1 MLCEKKR
8 KQANV
13 TGSVFILYLEKN
25 GLNCLSK
32 AMVVS
37 ETKSSDPLGGECGIF
52 DWWHPFY
59 ITISIGASVCLC
71 THPSY
76 LNTYVS
82 RALSWNVTLIYKETY
97 EITNKVFKNNLV
109 FTVHGIPK

>member
-25 GLNCLSK
+25 GLNCLPK

-37 ETKSSDPLGGECGIF
+37 KAKSSDPLGGQCGIF
-52 DWWHPFY
+52 YRRHPLY
-59 ITISIGASVCLC
+59 ITISILCSSVY
-71 THPSY
+71 Y
-76 LNTYVS
+76 LEDSKRSIVV
-82 RALSWNVTLIYKETY
+82 AL
-97 EITNKVFKNNLV
+97 
-109 FTVHGIPK
+109 